1 MGLMHD
7 DAGGLQGY
15 VNLMITHQT
24 NLRAFIYSQM
34 PGSPDVDDVL
44 QNTNAVIWQKRD
56 KFQEGTNFLA
66 WAFQIA
72 RYQVRHQHGRA
83 KRDGRLV
90 FSDKLISLIAETTP
104 TDPSSLDRRMAA
116 LDGCMAKLTD
126 KQRELIDERYTPGHT
141 LEQHAANLGRSA
153 GSLRIALH
161 RIRDILKTC
170 VEKTLA
176 AESA

>member
-1 MGLMHD
+1 MKD
-7 DAGGLQGY
+7 DHSKALQGY
-15 VNLMITHQT
+15 VELMIAHQDK
-24 NLRAFIYSQM
+24 LRAFIYSLM
-34 PGSPDVDDVL
+34 PNSPDVGDVL
-44 QNTNAVIWQKRD
+44 QNTNAVLWQKRD
-56 KFQEGTNFLA
+56 KFEEGTNFLA
-66 WAFQIA
+66 WAFKIA
-72 RYQVRHQHGRA
+72 RYQVRHQHGRV

-104 TDPSSLDRRMAA
+104 TDPSSLDRQMAA
-116 LDGCMAKLTD
+116 LDGCLAKLTD
-126 KQRELIDERYTPGHT
+126 KQRELINERYTPGRT
-141 LEQHAANLGRSA
+141 LEQHAAELGRSA